1 MLETKQTAF
10 LARDEWGG
18 RFLFFRCHFG
28 KKMEQVV
35 AKEAKKSEINKKIL
49 GSFKDSL
56 LLCRRLFT
64 IY

>member
-35 AKEAKKSEINKKIL
+35 AKEAKKVK
-49 GSFKDSL
+49 
-56 LLCRRLFT
+56 
-64 IY
+64 